1 MFIFIS
7 SYKLQYISNQRFTA
21 ATIPEGT
28 DDVVMLVGSANSNRW
43 KNKGAE
49 KSVRDT
55 VESFKA
61 TLAPT
66 SGMKVRAKERDTSK
80 L

>member
-1 MFIFIS
+1 
-7 SYKLQYISNQRFTA
+7 
-21 ATIPEGT
+21 
-28 DDVVMLVGSANSNRW
+28 MLVGSANSNRW

-66 SGMKVRAKERDTSK
+66 SGMKVRASERDTSK